1 MNWKYFEKANYA
13 KTRKTEIFLKCQIA
27 NVVDYFGYVVCA
39 VAFQYFLKTTQLF
52 SSVVLQKYINW

>member
-27 NVVDYFGYVVCA
+27 NVVDYLGYVVCA
-39 VAFQYFLKTTQLF
+39 VAFQHFLKTTQLF
-52 SSVVLQKYINW
+52 SSVVL